1 MIEKIKT
8 FFSEVKIEGK
18 KVNYPS
24 REELIGSTWVVVIT
38 VVIMSLYL
46 GAIDLVLA
54 KVVNFMI
61 R

>member
-18 KVNYPS
+18 KVNYPAKD
-24 REELIGSTWVVVIT
+24 ELIGSTWVVVIT
-38 VVIMSLYL
+38 VVVMSLYL

>member
-1 MIEKIKT
+1 MLEKIKT
-8 FFSEVKIEGK
+8 FLHEVKIEGK

-24 REELIGSTWVVVIT
+24 KDELIGSTWVVVIT

-54 KVVNFMI
+54 KIVNFMI